1 MSANTVLLANKV
13 ALVTGSAKRLG
24 AASVRALH
32 SAGANVVVHY
42 HQSQDAAEQL
52 VGELNALRAGSAITV
67 GTQLGTRDQA
77 EWLVEQSINQWNR
90 LDVVV
95 NNASSFYATPIG
107 NIADDDVAD
116 LIASNVTAPLFVTQA
131 AQAELAKR
139 QGSVINMVDIHA
151 FRPYKDHMVYSA
163 AKAALAMLTHSMAVE
178 LAPHV
183 RVNGIAPGAILWP
196 EDGSLDTEQ
205 QRLKIA
211 EIPLERQGTPDDIA
225 KLVVYLSSDAAEFIT
240 GEIIKVDGGRSI

>member
-1 MSANTVLLANKV
+1 MPAKSSILTNKV

-42 HQSQDAAEQL
+42 HQSQSDAEQL
-52 VGELNALRAGSAITV
+52 VDELNILRANSAMSV

-77 EWLVEQSINQWNR
+77 RWLVEQSVKRWQR

-95 NNASSFYATPIG
+95 NNASSFFSTPIG
-107 NIADDDVAD
+107 EIVDEDVAD
-116 LIASNVTAPLFVTQA
+116 LITSNITAPLFVTQA

-139 QGSVINMVDIHA
+139 KGSVINMVDIHA
-151 FRPYKDHMVYSA
+151 FKPYKNHMVYSA
-163 AKAALAMLTHSMAVE
+163 AKAALAMLTQSMAAE
-178 LAPHV
+178 LAPQI

-196 EDGSLDTEQ
+196 EDGSLNAEQ

-211 EIPLERQGTPDDIA
+211 KIPLGRQGTPTDIA
-225 KLVVYLSSDAAEFIT
+225 KLVVYLCSDAAEFIT